1 MRSLSTCKKEV
12 TMETII
18 NVGADVHK
26 DTNSVCMFDWKDGS
40 LFAQAVIEPVLRI

>member
-1 MRSLSTCKKEV
+1 
-12 TMETII
+12 METII